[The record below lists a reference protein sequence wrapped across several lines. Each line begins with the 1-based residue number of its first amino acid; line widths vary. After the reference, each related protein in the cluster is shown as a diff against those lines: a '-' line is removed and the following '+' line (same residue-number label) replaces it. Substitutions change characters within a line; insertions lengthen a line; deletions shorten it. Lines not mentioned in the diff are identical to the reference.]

1 MKKLNVDMVSDLMC
15 PWCALG
21 LQALEQ
27 ALTLLGDELEVELR
41 FRPFELNPEAPLE
54 GIPVF
59 DNMASKYGLAREQ
72 VLANFARITDLG
84 LALGFTFN
92 MEKRSHYY
100 NSFDAHRLLH
110 WAGEQGGQLALK
122 KALLAGYFTDAQNLG
137 DHQVLADI
145 AQQAGL
151 DRQQA
156 LAMLASDRYRQEVRQ
171 AKAKYRQ
178 LGVRSI
184 PTLVIN
190 DQYQIVGS
198 QSPADYVQLLR
209 ELANKLA

>member
-41 FRPFELNPEAPLE
+41 FCPFELNPEAPLE

-59 DNMASKYGLAREQ
+59 DNMARKYGLAREQ
-72 VLANFARITDLG
+72 VLASFARITDLG

-100 NSFDAHRLLH
+100 NSFDAHRLL
-110 WAGEQGGQLALK
+110 E
-122 KALLAGYFTDAQNLG
+122 
-137 DHQVLADI
+137 
-145 AQQAGL
+145 
-151 DRQQA
+151 
-156 LAMLASDRYRQEVRQ
+156 S
-171 AKAKYRQ
+171 
-178 LGVRSI
+178 
-184 PTLVIN
+184 
-190 DQYQIVGS
+190 
-198 QSPADYVQLLR
+198 
-209 ELANKLA
+209 